1 QPSLGAIDPE
11 VIALDGEGKPVK
23 DLALTIKLIHRQWNS
38 TLQASDFAQGSAK
51 YQTEVID
58 DVVAERRVTSGAEP
72 IPVHFGA
79 SEAGVY
85 VVEVSAQDRVGRT
98 QTVKVDLFMAGD
110 TPVTWQAPPA
120 QTVTLSTDKPRY
132 APGETATLL
141 VQSPFQTGRALAV
154 VEEPEGR
161 FRYDWVDIANGFGR
175 YAVPIRKAQTPKLTV
190 HMLLMRG
197 RLPGPINP
205 AAPFDQGKPVTL
217 AATTSIAVSPVEN
230 RLQVSFDAPAQARPA
245 QEFDLVLHLAD
256 AAGRPVAGEA
266 TVWMVDQA
274 VLALAKEA
282 PLDPLPAFL
291 VDRPARMVAR
301 DTRNMAFGVI
311 PLAEAPGGD
320 EAGDFGMENISVRKN
335 FTPVPLYQPRVKV
348 GPDGT
353 ARIHVKLPD
362 TLTVFM
368 LRAEAVSGP
377 DRFGFGTGQLK
388 VRQPIV
394 AQPSL
399 PRFVRPGD
407 SFT

>member
-1 QPSLGAIDPE
+1 MIDE
-11 VIALDGEGKPVK
+11 
-23 DLALTIKLIHRQWNS
+23 
-38 TLQASDFAQGSAK
+38 
-51 YQTEVID
+51 
-58 DVVAERRVTSGAEP
+58 VVADRRVTSGEDP
-72 IPVHFGA
+72 IAVYFGA

-110 TPVTWQAPPA
+110 TPVTWQAPPS
-120 QTVTLSTDKPRY
+120 QTVTLSTDKAKY
-132 APGETATLL
+132 VPGETATVLI
-141 VQSPFQTGRALAV
+141 QSPFQTGRALAV

-161 FRYDWVDIANGFGR
+161 FRYEWVEIANGFGR

-197 RLPGPINP
+197 RLPGPVNP

-217 AATTSIAVSPVEN
+217 AATTTIAVTPVEN
-230 RLQVSFDAPAQARPA
+230 RLRVSFDAPKEARPA
-245 QEFDLVLHLAD
+245 QDIDLVLHLAD
-256 AAGRPVAGEA
+256 SDGHPVSGEA

-282 PLDPLPAFL
+282 PLDPLPDFL

-301 DTRNMAFGVI
+301 DTRNLAFGVI

-320 EAGDFGMENISVRKN
+320 EAGDAGMENISVRKN
-335 FTPVPLYQPRVKV
+335 FTPVPLYRARVQV

-353 ARIHVKLPD
+353 AIIHAKLPD

-368 LRAEAVSGP
+368 LRAEVVSGP
-377 DRFGFGTGQLK
+377 DRFGVGTGQIK

-394 AQPSL
+394 AQPSSAAFRAARRHL
-399 PRFVRPGD
+399 HRRPDRPHRGRPRRCGNRPD
-407 SFT
+407 LTR